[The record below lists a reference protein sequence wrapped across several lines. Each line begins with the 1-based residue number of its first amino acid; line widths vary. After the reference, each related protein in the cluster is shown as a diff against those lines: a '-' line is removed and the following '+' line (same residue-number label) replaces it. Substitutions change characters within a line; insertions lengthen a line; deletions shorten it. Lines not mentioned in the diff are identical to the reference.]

1 MIDLKFNN
9 NKDMLK
15 MKLIFQILNQIPK
28 INEKMMKK
36 AKSQIKNN

>member
-15 MKLIFQILNQIPK
+15 MNLLFQILNQIPK
-28 INEKMMKK
+28 INEKMIKMKK
-36 AKSQIKNN
+36 S